1 MYCDV
6 LWAKIHCPMQC
17 AYTYELFGSMDNRMN
32 SIFAS
37 DLILQNVKL
46 ILVMVCWSFLVFQTY
61 SSEYSH
67 AYNFISSLSQK
78 LIPFQMIYNTA
89 CELTL
94 RHMKCPL
101 CTCGYAYIWY
111 FRHPFLLPLRWS
123 SILHEWKSSGYDQ
136 QLLTLLVRTDVM
148 VLWGHSPSWVC
159 FWLLLCLL
167 LSYFSSFSSN
177 DSTVCS
183 PSTVPCMRAVWL
195 KVAEKNTLQKQFSE
209 MVEVS
214 SQEWIVCSSDF
225 LNL

>member
-123 SILHEWKSSGYDQ
+123 SMLAWVEEQWVWSAVAY
-136 QLLTLLVRTDVM
+136 
-148 VLWGHSPSWVC
+148 SPSQDWC
-159 FWLLLCLL
+159 HGPMRSFSFMSLLLAPSLSASELL
-167 LSYFSSFSSN
+167 
-177 DSTVCS
+177 
-183 PSTVPCMRAVWL
+183 
-195 KVAEKNTLQKQFSE
+195 
-209 MVEVS
+209 
-214 SQEWIVCSSDF
+214 
-225 LNL
+225 